1 MSPLNETLE
10 GAIYSFFG
18 WLSEYC
24 NRKKIRPDHWPN
36 CVMVNRW
43 SNNEVNPDPHSTK
56 RKSQSLNFHQCFSI
70 HKAAD
75 DFIAALAA
83 VDLSLI
89 VNLSSNR
96 FWLIKCLKGQVSM
109 ISLCGCSF
117 IVFVSF
123 FVWQCFLF
131 LLPFSSNVP
140 AIIVN
145 PQGICTVSI
154 FNSKSEKR
162 WIYILQTSVNTHG
175 GKSADNFEIQA

>member
-56 RKSQSLNFHQCFSI
+56 RKSQSLNFHQCF
-70 HKAAD
+70 AD

-96 FWLIKCLKGQVSM
+96 FWLWSNVWKVKSQWFPFADVLLL
-109 ISLCGCSF
+109 SLSL
-117 IVFVSF
+117 
-123 FVWQCFLF
+123 FLF
-131 LLPFSSNVP
+131 GNVSSSSFLFPPMCLL
-140 AIIVN
+140 
-145 PQGICTVSI
+145 
-154 FNSKSEKR
+154 
-162 WIYILQTSVNTHG
+162 L
-175 GKSADNFEIQA
+175 

>member
-10 GAIYSFFG
+10 GAMYSFCG

-24 NRKKIRPDHWPN
+24 NRNKIRSDHWPN

-43 SNNEVNPDPHSTK
+43 SNNEVNLDPHSTK
-56 RKSQSLNFHQCFSI
+56 RKSQSLNFHQGFSI

-96 FWLIKCLKGQVSM
+96 FWLWSNVWKVKSQWFPFADVLLL
-109 ISLCGCSF
+109 SLSL
-117 IVFVSF
+117 
-123 FVWQCFLF
+123 FLF
-131 LLPFSSNVP
+131 GNVSSSSFLFPPMCLL
-140 AIIVN
+140 
-145 PQGICTVSI
+145 
-154 FNSKSEKR
+154 
-162 WIYILQTSVNTHG
+162 L
-175 GKSADNFEIQA
+175 